1 MTSRRWL
8 IAVLVAVPLLF
19 GARVALAGKP
29 VPGGGGG
36 TLNPIIFVHGWNG
49 SASNFNTMVSRFK
62 ADGWPAE
69 LLFTFNYN
77 SSQCVT
83 TSASQLRTFINDVLA
98 RTGATKVDIIAHS
111 LGGLVA
117 DAAGGSVAQ
126 SVALGSPFKG
136 TDTANVCFDCSCQT
150 MRPPGPGGCLN
161 ATWWSPCDEII
172 NPDSSA
178 SCGQSHQTACIGHMD
193 LLTDVATYQGVRDYV
208 KPL

>member
-1 MTSRRWL
+1 MSSRRWL
-8 IAVLVAVPLLF
+8 IGLLVAVPLLF
-19 GARVALAGKP
+19 GAQVALAGKP
-29 VPGGGGG
+29 GGGGS
-36 TLNPIIFVHGWNG
+36 TTRNPIIFVHGYQG
-49 SASNFNTMVSRFK
+49 SGSQWNTMISRFK
-62 ADGWPAE
+62 ADGWTAE
-69 LLFTFNYN
+69 QLFAFNYN
-77 SSQCVT
+77 SAQCVE
-83 TSASQLRTFINDVLA
+83 TSAAQLRTYINDVLA

-178 SCGQSHQTACIGHMD
+178 SCGQSHQTACISHMD
-193 LLTDVATYQGVRDYV
+193 LMTDLATYQGVRDYV